1 MLAAMDEVARQINAE
16 VVRAARGGDG
26 VLIAT
31 IIDAPA
37 NTSPAA
43 GTKLLLR
50 PDGSRLGSFGGGA
63 LEDAVAEDCMQAL
76 RQFPRQAVQARYYRP
91 EAGRIARLEAKGGAD
106 AFEVMVEIV
115 EPPVTLLIVGGG
127 HIGLSLATIGAHC
140 GFSVAVVDDRTAYAN
155 PERFPMADKTLAGD
169 VEQLLRDFS
178 VGGNTYIVMVS
189 RGHKV
194 DEQALRATV
203 ARGAAYVGMIGSKR
217 RTSTVLRHMAEEG
230 IDIDSLEAV
239 YTPIG
244 FDIGAETPEEIAVSI
259 MAEIIMVRRRGSGR
273 PMREGRPP
281 IRPGVPEPAA
291 SD

>member
-1 MLAAMDEVARQINAE
+1 MNDTAHAIAAE
-16 VVRAARGGDG
+16 VIRAARGGDG
-26 VLIAT
+26 VVVAT
-31 IIDAPA
+31 IIDAPEGVA
-37 NTSPAA
+37 SAP

-50 PDGSRLGSFGGGA
+50 PDGSRLGDFGGGA
-63 LEDAVAEDCMQAL
+63 MEEAVAEDCLAAMREFPRRPVQAL
-76 RQFPRQAVQARYYRP
+76 YYQP
-91 EAGRIARLEAKGGAD
+91 EGGRIHRLEAKGGAG
-106 AFEVMVEIV
+106 AFEVMVEII

-140 GFSVAVVDDRTAYAN
+140 GFSVVVVDDRPMYAN
-155 PERFPMADKTLAGD
+155 PERFPMADRTLAGD
-169 VEQLLRDFS
+169 VEQILRDFPI
-178 VGGNTYIVMVS
+178 GGNTYVVMVS

-203 ARGAAYVGMIGSKR
+203 ARGASYVGMIGSKR
-217 RTSTVLRHMAEEG
+217 RVSTVLRHLAEEG
-230 IDIDSLEAV
+230 FSIDALERV

-281 IRPGVPEPAA
+281 IRAGVAEATA
-291 SD
+291 SE